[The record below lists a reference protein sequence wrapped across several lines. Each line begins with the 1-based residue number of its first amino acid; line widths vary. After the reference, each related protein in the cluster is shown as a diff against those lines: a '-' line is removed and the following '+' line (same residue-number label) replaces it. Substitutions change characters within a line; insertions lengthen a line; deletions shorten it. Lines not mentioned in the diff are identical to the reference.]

1 MKNGS
6 SKVDGLK
13 ENLIKKN
20 DDVINEETIK
30 FLDQSSQDNNW
41 DEEQT
46 TSSLSSED
54 NFQMRMN
61 SFDTNSTLLGDAVN
75 GKSKIW
81 KFIKQ
86 SSIQHADLHFP
97 ELSEAEIITY
107 LKNVFS
113 FWLLQKILVF
123 LSINYFTIQNG

>member
-1 MKNGS
+1 M
-6 SKVDGLK
+6 
-13 ENLIKKN
+13 
-20 DDVINEETIK
+20 
-30 FLDQSSQDNNW
+30 Q
-41 DEEQT
+41 
-46 TSSLSSED
+46 
-54 NFQMRMN
+54 MN
-61 SFDTNSTLLGDAVN
+61 SFDTNSTVLGDGAN

-86 SSIQHADLHFP
+86 SSIQHADLDFP

-107 LKNVFS
+107 LKNLFS